1 MKSFSPTKFIA
12 SLNSIQ
18 HGVSTCISQVK
29 TSDWGIEEKVNKV
42 KSFGS
47 QKLNTTIYKSSV
59 IIQNRTLLR
68 VKMNYIKTIL
78 ARGCAGQARVLG
90 HSGDRAG
97 GRHFPGGQWNGGE
110 VT

>member
-59 IIQNRTLLR
+59 IIQNNTLITVSSGLHSFNNLQKIYIRRAKSEGRT
-68 VKMNYIKTIL
+68 IF
-78 ARGCAGQARVLG
+78 Q
-90 HSGDRAG
+90 
-97 GRHFPGGQWNGGE
+97 
-110 VT
+110 

>member
-59 IIQNRTLLR
+59 IIQNNISCIIVIISDVLKLFLNILKISNNKPINIPFISLL
-68 VKMNYIKTIL
+68 MDD
-78 ARGCAGQARVLG
+78 Q
-90 HSGDRAG
+90 
-97 GRHFPGGQWNGGE
+97 
-110 VT
+110 VTA